1 MNLKNTF
8 TLFAALA
15 FAISLS
21 AQGAWNYKPPFPGGP
36 RSACVGFAI
45 GTGAFVALGVD
56 SNSFKRS
63 MHVYNSTTNS
73 WTQMESLGGATGN
86 GLGRNVAVAFVI
98 GSKAYAGT
106 GQGSNPFYDD
116 WWEYDA
122 GTDVWTQKAN
132 FTPGGRRSAV
142 AFALGTKGYVCGGQ
156 DVAFTL
162 KNDLWEYDP
171 ASNTWTQKANFP
183 GTARRLAVSFVAGG
197 RAFVGSGDDGA
208 FKGDF
213 YEYNNSTNTW
223 TAKATFP
230 GTPRYGATAFGIGTA
245 GYFGCGY
252 DNTLTNRKDFWK
264 YDQPTNTWTQI
275 NNFGGSPRANAIGF
289 SSATVGYVA
298 CGYDGNI
305 NLDEFWEFDPTYTG
319 ITEQDANGI
328 TVNTYPNPASSE
340 INFVFDNALLTQH
353 HSLRITLV
361 DLQGR
366 IVRSENV
373 TESTTTLTRDALPGG
388 IYGYIVS
395 AGEQELKAGKI
406 IFR

>member
-1 MNLKNTF
+1 MKLKHTLS
-8 TLFAALA
+8 LFAVIA
-15 FAISLS
+15 FAVFAT

-36 RSACVGFAI
+36 RSACIGFTVGN
-45 GTGAFVALGVD
+45 GAYVALGVD

-63 MHVYNSTTNS
+63 MHAYNTATNA
-73 WTQMESLGGATGN
+73 WIQAESLGGVTGT
-86 GLGRNVAVAFVI
+86 GLGRNVAVVFVI
-98 GSKAYAGT
+98 GSRAYAGT

-122 GTDVWTQKAN
+122 GMDVWTQKAN

-142 AFALGTKGYVCGGQ
+142 AFALGTKGYVCTGQ
-156 DVAFTL
+156 DANFVL

-171 ASNTWTQKANFP
+171 ATNTWAQKANFP
-183 GTARRLAVSFVAGG
+183 GTARRLAVAFVATGK
-197 RAFVGSGDDGA
+197 AYVGSGDDGA

-213 YEYNNSTNTW
+213 YEYNSATNTW
-223 TAKATFP
+223 TPKATFP
-230 GTPRYGATAFGIGTA
+230 GTARYGATAFGIGNA

-264 YDQPTNTWTQI
+264 YNQPTNTWTQI

-289 SSATVGYVA
+289 SSATMGYVA

-328 TVNTYPNPASSE
+328 TVNTFPNPATDVV
-340 INFVFDNALLTQH
+340 NFTFEPAVLQQH
-353 HSLRITLV
+353 RNLRITLV

-366 IVRSENV
+366 IVQ
-373 TESTTTLTRDALPGG
+373 TETITGSTTTLSRNDLPAGV
-388 IYGYIVS
+388 YGYVVS